1 MKKIAKIMTAFV
13 LMITIMMHICACGT
27 IGDLSKDVKK
37 NPVTGKEADE
47 AFTASQLDFAVKL
60 FQNSMAEKGE
70 NTLVSPL
77 SVMSALAMTANG
89 AAGETLSQM
98 ETMLGGALFI
108 DQLNEYLHTYVE
120 NLPSEEKAAFHLA
133 NSIWVDEPEITVT
146 EDFLQKNA
154 DYYGA
159 SVFSERFDGN
169 ETRDRINAWVEENT
183 HGMIKNILNE
193 VPEAAVMFLVNAL
206 TFEAEW
212 AVPFEKYAIRE
223 EEFTAASGEKQL
235 VDMMRSEEN
244 IYLEDKNTTGFVKR
258 YEGGYS
264 FVALLPDED
273 LSIEEYVAGLTGEK
287 LGKLLNNP
295 TYTDVNIKMP
305 KFEHEY
311 DIGMNDIL
319 KKMGMTD
326 AFDAMTADFS
336 AMGESE
342 RGNIF
347 VSRVIHKTFITVDNL
362 STKAGAAT
370 VVQMD
375 AEGAIINPKEPKTVY
390 LDRPFV
396 YMIVDNETNLPIF
409 IGAVTSI
416 EK

>member
-1 MKKIAKIMTAFV
+1 
-13 LMITIMMHICACGT
+13 
-27 IGDLSKDVKK
+27 
-37 NPVTGKEADE
+37 
-47 AFTASQLDFAVKL
+47 
-60 FQNSMAEKGE
+60 MAEKGE

-98 ETMLGGALFI
+98 ETMLGGALSI

-159 SVFSERFDGN
+159 SVFSERVDGN

-206 TFEAEW
+206 AFEAEW
-212 AVPFEKYAIRE
+212 AVPFERYAIRE
-223 EEFTAASGEKQL
+223 EKFTAASGECQL

-287 LGKLLNNP
+287 LEKLLNNP

-305 KFEHEY
+305 KFEYEY
-311 DIGMNDIL
+311 DIAMNDIL

-326 AFDAMTADFS
+326 AFDAMSADFS

-347 VSRVIHKTFITVDNL
+347 VSHVIHKTFITVDNL
-362 STKAGAAT
+362 GTKAGAAT